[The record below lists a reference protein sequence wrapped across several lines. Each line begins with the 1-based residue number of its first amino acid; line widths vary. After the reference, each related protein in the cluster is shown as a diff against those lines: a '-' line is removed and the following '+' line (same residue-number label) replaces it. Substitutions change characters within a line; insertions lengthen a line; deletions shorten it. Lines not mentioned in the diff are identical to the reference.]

1 MLKFI
6 ARLARPIVEEAIEQI
21 YARRA
26 AQADA
31 AGIGGMDRIF
41 FKVLGGEPEPS
52 SLENT
57 HTWGRLDFSG
67 DLDPAEV
74 ARAMDKAVRS
84 GMHPRC

>member
-31 AGIGGMDRIF
+31 AGISGMDRIF
-41 FKVLGGEPEPS
+41 FKVLGGDPQEPELPPEREK
-52 SLENT
+52 L
-57 HTWGRLDFSG
+57 HTIRK
-67 DLDPAEV
+67 
-74 ARAMDKAVRS
+74 MRS
-84 GMHPRC
+84 RIKFGLQRQCV

>member
-1 MLKFI
+1 MRAKGDEMLKFI

-26 AQADA
+26 AQA
-31 AGIGGMDRIF
+31 
-41 FKVLGGEPEPS
+41 
-52 SLENT
+52 ENT

-67 DLDPAEV
+67 ELDPAEV